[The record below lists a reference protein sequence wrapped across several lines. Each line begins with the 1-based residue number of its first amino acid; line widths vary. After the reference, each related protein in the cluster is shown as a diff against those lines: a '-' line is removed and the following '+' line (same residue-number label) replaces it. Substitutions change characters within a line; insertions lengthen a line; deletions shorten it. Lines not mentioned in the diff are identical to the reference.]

1 MYDLFM
7 GYGLPII
14 WLLGLLLLGAVIIG
28 RFKQGA
34 EMGAL
39 LTPLSPDDRL
49 RVALA
54 LRAFGEAEK
63 ELAKVAWVE
72 NRPGNPQVM
81 GLRMELME
89 LQVRAQKLLR
99 ES

>member
-14 WLLGLLLLGAVIIG
+14 WLLGLLLLGAIIIG
-28 RFKQGA
+28 RFKQSA
-34 EMGAL
+34 AMGTL

-49 RVALA
+49 RLSLA
-54 LRAFGEAEK
+54 LRSFEEADK
-63 ELAKVAWVE
+63 ELAKVAWVA
-72 NRPGNPQVM
+72 NQPGNPQVT

-89 LQVRAQKLLR
+89 LQFRAQKLLR